1 MKVAILAGS
10 QSFSYDQ
17 GMKDFTIE
25 EVNDIEEANEIG
37 AEMSRDVIDSYACIS
52 SLIDDIAHDAQ
63 ENGEDY
69 DEAYENAILE
79 ELSWEVFELKDD
91 APDLIKIDEDYE
103 DFLKK
108 WKK

>member
-10 QSFSYDQ
+10 QSFSYDR
-17 GMKDFTIE
+17 GIHDFTIE

-63 ENGEDY
+63 ENGENY

-91 APDLIKIDEDYE
+91 APNSIKSNENYE

-108 WKK
+108 WRK

>member
-10 QSFSYDQ
+10 QSFSYNQ
-17 GMKDFTIE
+17 GMYDFTIE

-52 SLIDDIAHDAQ
+52 SLIDDIALDAQ

-91 APDLIKIDEDYE
+91 APNSIKSNENYE

>member
-10 QSFSYDQ
+10 QSFSYNQ
-17 GMKDFTIE
+17 GIEDFTIE

-37 AEMSRDVIDSYACIS
+37 AEMSRDVIDSYTCIS

-91 APDLIKIDEDYE
+91 APNSIKNNENYE

-108 WKK
+108 WRK

>member
-1 MKVAILAGS
+1 MKVAIFAGS
-10 QSFSYDQ
+10 QSFSYDR
-17 GMKDFTIE
+17 GMVIE

-91 APDLIKIDEDYE
+91 APNSIKSNENYE

-108 WKK
+108 WRK

>member
-17 GMKDFTIE
+17 GMHDFTIE

-37 AEMSRDVIDSYACIS
+37 AEMSRDVIDSYSCIS
-52 SLIDDIAHDAQ
+52 SLIEDAAHDAQ

-69 DEAYENAILE
+69 YESYEDAILE
-79 ELSWEVFELKDD
+79 ELFWEVFELKDE
-91 APDLIKIDEDYE
+91 APDFIETGEAYE
-103 DFLKK
+103 KFLEK
-108 WKK
+108 WQK

>member
-10 QSFSYDQ
+10 QSSSYDS
-17 GMKDFTIE
+17 GREDFIIE
-25 EVNDIEEANEIG
+25 EVSDIEEANEIG

-52 SLIDDIAHDAQ
+52 SLIEDAAHDAQ

-91 APDLIKIDEDYE
+91 APDSIKIDEDYE

-108 WKK
+108 WRK

>member
-10 QSFSYDQ
+10 QFFSYDQ
-17 GMKDFTIE
+17 GMNDFTIE
-25 EVNDIEEANEIG
+25 EVSDIEEANEIG

-79 ELSWEVFELKDD
+79 ELSWKVFELKDD
-91 APDLIKIDEDYE
+91 APDSIKIDEDYE

>member
-10 QSFSYDQ
+10 QSFSYNQ
-17 GMKDFTIE
+17 GMHDFTIE

-91 APDLIKIDEDYE
+91 APKSIEEDEDYKE
-103 DFLKK
+103 FIEK

>member
-10 QSFSYDQ
+10 QSFTYNQ
-17 GMKDFTIE
+17 GIYDFTIE
-25 EVNDIEEANEIG
+25 EVNDVEEANEIG
-37 AEMSRDVIDSYACIS
+37 AEMSRDVIDSYHCIS
-52 SLIDDIAHDAQ
+52 SLIEDAAHDAQ

-69 DEAYENAILE
+69 YEAYENAILE
-79 ELSWEVFELKDD
+79 ELLWEVVELKDE
-91 APDLIKIDEDYE
+91 APNSIEIDEDYE

>member
-10 QSFSYDQ
+10 QFFSYGQ
-17 GMKDFTIE
+17 GMEDFTIE

-63 ENGEDY
+63 ENGENY

-91 APDLIKIDEDYE
+91 APNSIKSNENYE

>member
-10 QSFSYDQ
+10 QSFSYDR
-17 GMKDFTIE
+17 GMNDFTIE
-25 EVNDIEEANEIG
+25 EVSDIEEANEIG
-37 AEMSRDVIDSYACIS
+37 AEMSRDIINSYACIS

-79 ELSWEVFELKDD
+79 ELFWEVFELRDD
-91 APDLIKIDEDYE
+91 APDSIKIDEDYE

>member
-1 MKVAILAGS
+1 MKVAIFAGS
-10 QSFSYDQ
+10 QFFSYDQ
-17 GMKDFTIE
+17 GMYDFTIE
-25 EVNDIEEANEIG
+25 EVSDIEEANEIG
-37 AEMSRDVIDSYACIS
+37 AEMSRDMIDSYACIS

-91 APDLIKIDEDYE
+91 APDSIKIDENYE

>member
-10 QSFSYDQ
+10 QSFSYDS
-17 GMKDFTIE
+17 GREDFIIE
-25 EVNDIEEANEIG
+25 EVSDIEEANEIG
-37 AEMSRDVIDSYACIS
+37 AEMSRDVIDSYACVS
-52 SLIDDIAHDAQ
+52 SLIEDAAHDAQ

-91 APDLIKIDEDYE
+91 APDSIDSNEDYE
-103 DFLKK
+103 EFIEK

>member
-10 QSFSYDQ
+10 QSFSYDR
-17 GMKDFTIE
+17 GMRDFTIE

-69 DEAYENAILE
+69 DEAYENAVLE

-91 APDLIKIDEDYE
+91 APNSIKIDEDYE

>member
-17 GMKDFTIE
+17 GMKNFTIE
-25 EVNDIEEANEIG
+25 EVSDIEEANEIG

-79 ELSWEVFELKDD
+79 ELSWKVFELKDD
-91 APDLIKIDEDYE
+91 APDSIKIDEDYE

>member
-10 QSFSYDQ
+10 QFFSYDR
-17 GMKDFTIE
+17 GMYDFTIE

-37 AEMSRDVIDSYACIS
+37 AEMSRDMIDSYACIS

-91 APDLIKIDEDYE
+91 APDSIKIDEDYK

>member
-10 QSFSYDQ
+10 QFFPYDQ
-17 GMKDFTIE
+17 RMHDFTIE

-37 AEMSRDVIDSYACIS
+37 AEMSRDMIDSYTCIS

-91 APDLIKIDEDYE
+91 APNSIKSNENYE

>member
-17 GMKDFTIE
+17 GIYDFIIE
-25 EVNDIEEANEIG
+25 EVNNIEEANEIG
-37 AEMSRDVIDSYACIS
+37 AEMSRDVIDSYHCIS
-52 SLIDDIAHDAQ
+52 SLIEDAAHDAQ

-69 DEAYENAILE
+69 DEAYEDALLQ
-79 ELSWEVFELKDD
+79 ELFWEVFELKDD
-91 APDLIKIDEDYE
+91 APKSIKIDEDYE

-108 WKK
+108 WRK

>member
-17 GMKDFTIE
+17 GIEDFTIE

-37 AEMSRDVIDSYACIS
+37 AEMSRDVIDSYTCIS

-91 APDLIKIDEDYE
+91 APDSIKIDENYE

>member
-10 QSFSYDQ
+10 QSFSYSQ
-17 GMKDFTIE
+17 GMSDFTIE

-37 AEMSRDVIDSYACIS
+37 AEMSRDVIDSYSCIS
-52 SLIDDIAHDAQ
+52 SLIEDAAHDAQ

-69 DEAYENAILE
+69 YEAYENAILE
-79 ELSWEVFELKDD
+79 ELFWEVIELKDE
-91 APDLIKIDEDYE
+91 APDSIKIEEGYE

-108 WKK
+108 WRK

>member
-63 ENGEDY
+63 ENDEDY

-91 APDLIKIDEDYE
+91 APNSIKIDEDYE
-103 DFLKK
+103 AFLKK

>member
-25 EVNDIEEANEIG
+25 EVSDIEEANEIG
-37 AEMSRDVIDSYACIS
+37 AEMSRDVIDSYAHIS

-79 ELSWEVFELKDD
+79 ELSWEVFKLKDD
-91 APDLIKIDEDYE
+91 APDFIETGEAYE
-103 DFLKK
+103 EFLKK
-108 WKK
+108 WRK

>member
-1 MKVAILAGS
+1 MDIYAVLKELNIP
-10 QSFSYDQ
+10 Y
-17 GMKDFTIE
+17 T
-25 EVNDIEEANEIG
+25 EVTHEAVYTIEEANEMG
-37 AEMSRDVIDSYACIS
+37 AEMSRDLIDSYACIS

-69 DEAYENAILE
+69 DEAYENTILE

-91 APDLIKIDEDYE
+91 APNSIKSNENYE

-108 WKK
+108 WRK

>member
-10 QSFSYDQ
+10 QFFSYDQ
-17 GMKDFTIE
+17 GMCDFTIE
-25 EVNDIEEANEIG
+25 EVNDIEEADEIG

-79 ELSWEVFELKDD
+79 GLSWEVFELKDD
-91 APDLIKIDEDYE
+91 APNSIKSNENYE

>member
-1 MKVAILAGS
+1 MKVAVLAGS
-10 QSFSYDQ
+10 QFFSYDQ
-17 GMKDFTIE
+17 GMCDFTIK
-25 EVNDIEEANEIG
+25 EVNDIEEADEIG
-37 AEMSRDVIDSYACIS
+37 AEMSRDVIDSNACIS
-52 SLIDDIAHDAQ
+52 SLIDDIALDAQ

-79 ELSWEVFELKDD
+79 GLSWEVFELKDD
-91 APDLIKIDEDYE
+91 APNSIKSNENYE

>member
-17 GMKDFTIE
+17 GMNDFTIE
-25 EVNDIEEANEIG
+25 EVSDIEEANEIG

-79 ELSWEVFELKDD
+79 ELSWKVFELKDD
-91 APDLIKIDEDYE
+91 APNSIKIDEDYE

>member
-10 QSFSYDQ
+10 QFFSYDQ
-17 GMKDFTIE
+17 GMNDFTIE
-25 EVNDIEEANEIG
+25 EVSDIEEANEIG

-79 ELSWEVFELKDD
+79 ELSWKVFELKDD
-91 APDLIKIDEDYE
+91 APDSIKIDEDYE

-108 WKK
+108 WRK

>member
-10 QSFSYDQ
+10 QSFSY
-17 GMKDFTIE
+17 GLHDFTIE

-91 APDLIKIDEDYE
+91 APNSIKSNEDYE

>member
-10 QSFSYDQ
+10 QSFSYNQ
-17 GMKDFTIE
+17 GMHDLTIE
-25 EVNDIEEANEIG
+25 EVSDIEEANEIG

-91 APDLIKIDEDYE
+91 APNSIKSNENYE

-108 WKK
+108 WRK

>member
-10 QSFSYDQ
+10 QSFSYNQ
-17 GMKDFTIE
+17 GIYDFTIE
-25 EVNDIEEANEIG
+25 EVNDVEEANEIG
-37 AEMSRDVIDSYACIS
+37 AEMSRDVIDSYAYIS

-91 APDLIKIDEDYE
+91 APDSIKIDEDYE

-108 WKK
+108 WRK

>member
-1 MKVAILAGS
+1 MKVAIFAGS
-10 QSFSYDQ
+10 QSFSYDR

-25 EVNDIEEANEIG
+25 EVSDIEEANEIG

-69 DEAYENAILE
+69 DEAYEDALLQ
-79 ELSWEVFELKDD
+79 ELFWEVFELKDD
-91 APDLIKIDEDYE
+91 APESIKIDENYE

-108 WKK
+108 WRK

>member
-10 QSFSYDQ
+10 QSFSYDR
-17 GMKDFTIE
+17 GMHDFTIE
-25 EVNDIEEANEIG
+25 EVSDIEEANEIG
-37 AEMSRDVIDSYACIS
+37 AEMSRDVIDSYSCIS
-52 SLIDDIAHDAQ
+52 SLIEDAAHDAQ

-69 DEAYENAILE
+69 YEAYENAILE

-91 APDLIKIDEDYE
+91 APDSIKIDEDYE

-108 WKK
+108 WRK

>member
-10 QSFSYDQ
+10 QFFSYNQ
-17 GMKDFTIE
+17 GMHDFTIE

-79 ELSWEVFELKDD
+79 GLSWEVFELKDD
-91 APDLIKIDEDYE
+91 APNSIKSNEDYE
-103 DFLKK
+103 DFLKRWQK
-108 WKK
+108 

>member
-10 QSFSYDQ
+10 QFFSYDQ
-17 GMKDFTIE
+17 GMNDFTIE
-25 EVNDIEEANEIG
+25 EVSDIEEANEIG
-37 AEMSRDVIDSYACIS
+37 AEMSRDMIDSYTCIS

-91 APDLIKIDEDYE
+91 APNSIKIDEDYE

>member
-10 QSFSYDQ
+10 QSFSYDR
-17 GMKDFTIE
+17 GMHDFTIK
-25 EVNDIEEANEIG
+25 EVSDIEEANEIG
-37 AEMSRDVIDSYACIS
+37 AEMSRDLIDSYDCIS

-69 DEAYENAILE
+69 DEAYENATLE

-91 APDLIKIDEDYE
+91 APNSIKSNEDYK

>member
-10 QSFSYDQ
+10 QSFSYNRE
-17 GMKDFTIE
+17 MHDFTIE

-63 ENGEDY
+63 ENGKDY
-69 DEAYENAILE
+69 DEAYEDALLQ
-79 ELSWEVFELKDD
+79 ELFWEVFELKDD
-91 APDLIKIDEDYE
+91 APDSIKIDENYE

-108 WKK
+108 WRK